1 MNRSIQMVP
10 CGLKVIIS
18 GKLFCEKSINIEDEI
33 LSRTCG
39 ISISSLDPE
48 TSSIR
53 LMFE

>member
-18 GKLFCEKSINIEDEI
+18 GKLFCENSINIEGKI

-39 ISISSLDPE
+39 IWLTNESRIVIPAFL
-48 TSSIR
+48 
-53 LMFE
+53 